1 MATVGW
7 MHQCRPKR
15 ANPGG
20 DRWLPDQTDCIF
32 CGEKAPREKD
42 DMSKDTQHT
51 DGYTGH
57 LTVEQRARVE
67 ALKVARETLIGRG
80 TLGSGPSA
88 GPNRVDL
95 IAVAKYVV
103 GGD

>member
-20 DRWLPDQTDCIF
+20 HRWLPDQIDCIF

-42 DMSKDTQHT
+42 EMSKDTQHT
-51 DGYTGH
+51 DGYTGS

-80 TLGSGPSA
+80 TLGVA
-88 GPNRVDL
+88 GPNRIDL